1 MGMSLIVF
9 MIICFN
15 NIFLYT
21 YIYHFFNLF
30 KTILYLIFR
39 SIIICV
45 FNFKYLIL
53 MKLAFSILI
62 IWIEFLSVL
71 SWAVNAHT
79 VAEYYMKSGEVN
91 DNQPNNTHYEEFPD
105 FTDEVYIPG
114 IHDDIQKTNKTKIPI
129 TSEKIINNET
139 YQNNTYSNESFQN
152 ESSWDS
158 SSDQSKTYEYENNTK
173 IFESSNNSNN
183 QGTFTNENEQNITN
197 QTEFPNMN
205 ETLYPEE
212 TINGEGNETKQI
224 NNNNDENKSD
234 ISSSASDLP
243 SDNLPIDSIPQI
255 SNESLNNDIT
265 QDSIDNNKAP
275 LHVQNT
281 SASHNN
287 QSLPSDEKESI
298 HKQENETFK
307 DTAHPINDQNNNE
320 QVQISNKTNESH
332 EPKIDGKHI
341 EENKEKKNKHHH
353 HKKKKLDDYQN
364 EMMQK
369 MFDKFLQYTNQ
380 LIQNKPQMEQEK
392 LKNDTKTII
401 ITSSTDTKID
411 SKNENTNY
419 SHNKIIINSQPKK
432 TNRKK
437 LK

>member
-1 MGMSLIVF
+1 
-9 MIICFN
+9 
-15 NIFLYT
+15 
-21 YIYHFFNLF
+21 
-30 KTILYLIFR
+30 
-39 SIIICV
+39 
-45 FNFKYLIL
+45 

-183 QGTFTNENEQNITN
+183 QDTFTNENEQNITN

-341 EENKEKKNKHHH
+341 EENKEKKHKHHH